1 MVSRNR
7 YNRIRRYIRD
17 NGNYALRWFKGEELE
32 VAQQLVNM
40 QQHTDRLAERAENL
54 RWCLS
59 INTKRRP
66 SVKDLKFLADNQFI
80 N

>member
-1 MVSRNR
+1 MVTRQR
-7 YNRIRRYIRD
+7 YNKIRRYIRD
-17 NGNYALRWFKGEELE
+17 NGNYALKWFYGEELE
-32 VAQQLVNM
+32 LAQRMVIM

-59 INTKRRP
+59 INTNRRP
-66 SVKDLKFLADNQFI
+66 SIKDLKFLAANHFI